1 MDGPASNGAMKQ
13 LFLRSI
19 SVSTLFRE
27 FTGRKEKS
35 PCHHLNSRCV
45 LVSVCAGRCSTTLKY
60 LVEKPKNVRGSK
72 DKQRPVSASLTDSTK
87 LSPCVQSQ

>member
-19 SVSTLFRE
+19 SVRTLFRE

-45 LVSVCAGRCSTTLKY
+45 LVGVCAGRCSTTLKY

-72 DKQRPVSASLTDSTK
+72 DN
-87 LSPCVQSQ
+87 